1 MEQNNF
7 ENQMDEKTRILIAK
21 LEKELKIKDDEIRA
35 KEKEINDLK
44 NELAILKGQILN
56 KNRKIFGN
64 STEKVDPNQLSLFD
78 EAEKNSDLKA
88 PEPEVEEITY
98 TRKKP
103 SKYVGKKDNLSN
115 LERVVIEHKLYDEEA
130 SYDNCASLF
139 VCIAKKSIKEVLN
152 FVPAKLY
159 IEEHVVY
166 SYAY

>member
-115 LERVVIEHKLYDEEA
+115 LERVVIEHKLSDEEA
-130 SYDNCASLF
+130 
-139 VCIAKKSIKEVLN
+139 VCDKCGIQLCL
-152 FVPAKLY
+152 PKL
-159 IEEHVVY
+159 
-166 SYAY
+166 